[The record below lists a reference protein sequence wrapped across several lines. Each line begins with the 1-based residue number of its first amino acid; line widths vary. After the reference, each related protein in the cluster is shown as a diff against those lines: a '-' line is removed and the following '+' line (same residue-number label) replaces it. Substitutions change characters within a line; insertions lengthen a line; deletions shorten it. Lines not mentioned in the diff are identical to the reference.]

1 MYNFYRWFP
10 NGKLIFMAPTKPLV
24 NQQIEACYK
33 ITGLPMDMTEELTGS
48 KSPESRR
55 LAWKTKRVGFIY
67 SLKGVFYNSSDFAK

>member
-33 ITGLPMDMTEELTGS
+33 ITGLPREMTEELTGS

-55 LAWKTKRVGFIY
+55 LAWKMKRVRYVCI
-67 SLKGVFYNSSDFAK
+67 D